1 VRGALALL
9 AVLAGLA
16 PGRPA
21 GARRALEVRDG
32 AGREVFTIKWM
43 DDGAKLVDPREQEL
57 ARLKPREDR
66 VKITGPDD
74 AAIGAVSGDAA
85 KIKVEGAD
93 RAVLLVLR
101 RQSDGDYKLEDAHDT
116 LQAKLKVKGADAVR
130 VEDAGGATLF
140 KAKRKGGK
148 LVITDATELPVLT
161 AEGTASLMGFAV
173 LGLQRLT
180 PPQRAAL
187 LYRLDALGVP

>member
-9 AVLAGLA
+9 MVLAGLA

-21 GARRALEVRDG
+21 LARPPLKVRD
-32 AGREVFTIKWM
+32 AGGHEVYTVKWLE
-43 DDGAKLVDPREQEL
+43 DGAKLVDPRDQEL
-57 ARLKPREDR
+57 ARMKPREDR
-66 VKITGPDD
+66 VKINGPDD
-74 AAIGAVSGDAA
+74 APIGTLSGDAT
-85 KIKVEGAD
+85 KIKIEGPD
-93 RAVLLVLR
+93 KAVLFVLR
-101 RQSDGDYKLEDAHDT
+101 RQTDGDYKLEDAHDG
-116 LQAKLKVKGADAVR
+116 LLAKLKIKGDAVR
-130 VEDAGGATLF
+130 VEDAGGATLC

-148 LVITDATELPVLT
+148 LVLTDAAEAPTLT

-187 LYRLDALGVP
+187 LYRLDALGIP